1 MSIKGPRKWTKGDKV
16 LQNQKRVNR
25 QVQRSKGW
33 MLDALLL
40 LMDEMPYDKIT
51 VSDITEKAG
60 VARQTFYRNYAGK
73 DDIAM
78 QYLDSIFNDNFLT
91 MKSVRDERG
100 RNVLT
105 IALSFRGLIEHKEK
119 LTKLQRNDTERL
131 ILAYTQRW
139 EDYVIDFGKNKV
151 SRTER
156 LLFRYSIKFQVGGS
170 LRMILDWMKHD
181 MPMPVEQMSSL
192 LQKFIDA
199 IEAGT
204 GYLPNLTIRIQND

>member
-1 MSIKGPRKWTKGDKV
+1 M
-16 LQNQKRVNR
+16 QNQKRVNR